1 MELKK
6 APKADLEKKKGLYI
20 EVGLVVILAVVLA
33 AFNLKSYDM
42 QELEISQRTAENVID
57 ETIIQTFEEE
67 VPPPPEPEAP
77 EVTTELVVVE
87 NDAEIEHEVGIIDM
101 GDDANKAQEAF
112 TPVVQEV
119 EEEAEEEEI
128 FVFIEE
134 QASFPGGTEALY
146 KFLREN
152 IKYPPAARENGIEGK
167 VFLKFVVEKDGSV
180 SNVKVMR
187 DIGSGCGAEAVRVVK
202 SMPKWTPGKQRGRAV
217 RSEYS
222 LPVSFSLR

>member
-1 MELKK
+1 M
-6 APKADLEKKKGLYI
+6 
-20 EVGLVVILAVVLA
+20 VVILAVVLA